1 MSDRPAAHETHKHS
15 EFVKALTL
23 TDATMLVVGSMIGSG
38 IFIVSA
44 DISRTLG
51 SPGWLLIA
59 WVLTGIIT
67 VLGALAFGELAA
79 MYPRAGGMYVFLRE
93 SMGPLMGFLY
103 GWTLFI
109 VIQTGTIAAVAVA
122 FGKFLG
128 VLFPA
133 VTADRWLM
141 AVDIRTGGTTLEFG
155 LSWQR
160 VVALVSIWVLTW
172 VNLRGVKEGKWVQT
186 VLTFVKTATLI
197 ALILLGLTVGR
208 NAEAIAANFGNGNF
222 FAGTPDLGALFVV
235 TFGSALVG
243 SLFSSDSW
251 HAPTFAAAEVQNPAR
266 NLPRALLNGTV
277 LVTVLYVLANVSYLV
292 VLPLHGAAEGATILE
307 RGISFAT
314 QDRVGTAVMESI
326 FGPSGALIMAGA
338 IVISTLGCNNGLIL
352 SGARVYYAMARDGS
366 FFARAGVLSEH
377 GVPSY
382 SLVMQSVWTSLL
394 CLTGTYNQLL
404 DYVIFAALIFYA
416 LTTVGLFVLRVK
428 RPDEPRP
435 YRAVGYPVLP
445 ALYVLAAS
453 GVAVTLLVAAKT
465 RVQSLTGLLI
475 VLLGVPV
482 YLWWHRG
489 ARAPKVG

>member
-1 MSDRPAAHETHKHS
+1 MPDPSAAHDSHKHP

-59 WVLTGIIT
+59 WVLTGVIT

-141 AVDIRTGGTTLEFG
+141 AVDLKAGGTTLEFG

-160 VVALVSIWVLTW
+160 VVALISIWVLTW

-186 VLTFVKTATLI
+186 VLTFVKTATLV
-197 ALILLGLTVGR
+197 ALILLGLTIGR

-222 FAGTPDLGALFVV
+222 FAGSPDFGALFVV

-243 SLFSSDSW
+243 SLFSSDAW

-277 LVTVLYVLANVSYLV
+277 MVTALYALANVSYLV
-292 VLPLHGAAEGATILE
+292 VLPLHGTAEGATIME

-314 QDRVGTAVMESI
+314 QDRVATAVMESI

-338 IVISTLGCNNGLIL
+338 IVVSTLGCNNGLIL

-377 GVPSY
+377 GVPSF
-382 SLVMQSVWTSLL
+382 SLVMQSIWASLL
-394 CLTGTYNQLL
+394 CLTGSYNQLL
-404 DYVIFAALIFYA
+404 DYVIFAALVFYA
-416 LTTVGLFVLRVK
+416 LTTIGLFVLRAK

-489 ARAPKVG
+489 ARAPKAG